1 MRFPLWV
8 RLFITFAALSVA
20 GVIVLTLE
28 QRRTFQRDFL
38 AYVNLQAM
46 VRVENAAKE
55 LGDDR
60 SFER

>member
-38 AYVNLQAM
+38 G
-46 VRVENAAKE
+46 VRQSTGNGA
-55 LGDDR
+55 R
-60 SFER
+60 